1 MTKINFIKT
10 VRGCLIISAC
20 LFLSS
25 CQKSF
30 DSNSYKPARTFGGY
44 ASSNAVASGN
54 LIDHFSFEGSLMD
67 SVSNTAATGY
77 GTGYSVGIKGQGLSV
92 GLNNYALFVPTAKI
106 KQLSSMTIAFW
117 INTAINTVGIQ
128 TPISFVNQNQFWGNL
143 DMFFDGQAAT
153 TSVFKIH
160 AFGDGGNKE
169 AWLTSWHIAS
179 PWDTWLYISL
189 TYDNASSTF
198 TFYVNGARVGSSVQ
212 AGFGAPNFANC
223 PDIVLGTIQ
232 FQTSPSLTSATT
244 AQGWA
249 SNVLGTIDEVR
260 IYDKALA
267 GSDIK
272 ALYQLEGLG
281 L

>member
-1 MTKINFIKT
+1 
-10 VRGCLIISAC
+10 
-20 LFLSS
+20 
-25 CQKSF
+25 
-30 DSNSYKPARTFGGY
+30 
-44 ASSNAVASGN
+44 
-54 LIDHFSFEGSLMD
+54 
-67 SVSNTAATGY
+67 
-77 GTGYSVGIKGQGLSV
+77 
-92 GLNNYALFVPTAKI
+92 
-106 KQLSSMTIAFW
+106 
-117 INTAINTVGIQ
+117 
-128 TPISFVNQNQFWGNL
+128 
-143 DMFFDGQAAT
+143 
-153 TSVFKIH
+153 
-160 AFGDGGNKE
+160 
-169 AWLTSWHIAS
+169 
-179 PWDTWLYISL
+179 LYISL